1 VKISPL
7 QLGNDSGNTWGMIL
21 EIDIPEVR
29 PCRIGDQ
36 EYPTMHCAHPGIL
49 MRKGDGKNPW
59 PERHSQQF
67 IPALKKAL

>member
-1 VKISPL
+1 
-7 QLGNDSGNTWGMIL
+7 MIL